1 MTGEPLGAGDAGMSR
16 GPGGAHPSDQLLQ
29 RYEQNQDV
37 PADQLW
43 AVESHLESCGPCR
56 GRLAP
61 EPIAEAVWAGLE
73 PLLDRTPQMP
83 RQRAWRRVHSWVSP
97 AAGPWLAM
105 ILLVTAA
112 AVALDRVGFAVG
124 DRVSLV
130 LLVAPVLPVLGVAA
144 SWGRA
149 LDPAFEVTAATPR
162 AGLPLVFR
170 RTAAVLAVT
179 VPGLAAA
186 GLLSDVGFV
195 RWLLPCLAFTV
206 GTLALGTLIGVT
218 RAAVVLIAAWAVVIV
233 APTIAFSRTSAALT
247 AEAAPVWAVLLA
259 LSLAVLAARRMT
271 FTRLEANR

>member
-1 MTGEPLGAGDAGMSR
+1 MNR
-16 GPGGAHPSDQLLQ
+16 GPRGGTAHPSGRLLH
-29 RYEQNQDV
+29 RYSLGQDI

-73 PLLDRTPQMP
+73 PLLDATPQMP
-83 RQRAWRRVHSWVSP
+83 RTRAWRRVHAWISP

-112 AVALDRVGFAVG
+112 AVALDRAGVVVG

-130 LLVAPVLPVLGVAA
+130 VLVAPVLPVLGVAA
-144 SWGRA
+144 SWGRS
-149 LDPAFEVTAATPR
+149 LDPAHELTAATPR

-186 GLLSDVGFV
+186 GLLTGIGVV

-206 GTLALGTLIGVT
+206 GTLALGTVIGVT
-218 RAAVVLIAAWAVVIV
+218 RAAVVLVAAWAVVIV
-233 APTIAFSRTSAALT
+233 APTVAFSRTAVAFDQAAT
-247 AEAAPVWAVLLA
+247 PVWAGLLVA
-259 LSLAVLAARRMT
+259 GLVVTAARRMT
-271 FTRLEANR
+271 FTRLEGNR